1 MLKSQATCGNKRS
14 AKSKKQTE
22 GVSVTPS
29 AAPTNLISFFKLG
42 VLLHLL
48 LLQACGDLFDLI
60 GQQLDDLGQQ
70 TEHSLWDDLK
80 THTSNDF
87 YSFSTTKINMG

>member
-1 MLKSQATCGNKRS
+1 MWQQKV
-14 AKSKKQTE
+14 SKNTKQTE
-22 GVSVTPS
+22 GMSVMPS
-29 AAPTNLISFFKLG
+29 AAPTNLVSFFKLG

-87 YSFSTTKINMG
+87 YSLSMTKINME